1 MELIKI
7 GVLGITS
14 AILILIIKEHRPE
27 TGLQISLVFGA
38 MVMIF
43 LASRIRTVLDLIGI
57 YVERADISG
66 VYITTL
72 LKIIGM
78 AYLTEFAAESC
89 RDASQNAIA
98 AKIELAGKILIIITA
113 MPVITSVMN
122 IILGLF

>member
-1 MELIKI
+1 MI
-7 GVLGITS
+7 GV
-14 AILILIIKEHRPE
+14 
-27 TGLQISLVFGA
+27 
-38 MVMIF
+38 
-43 LASRIRTVLDLIGI
+43 
-57 YVERADISG
+57 YVERANISG

-78 AYLTEFAAESC
+78 AYITEFAAESC

-122 IILGLF
+122 VILDLL